1 MFELPEEDK
10 MAFCERHRLLG
21 NFLYGEG
28 VLPKAAEQYKTV
40 RVSRVLEL
48 TISSLRAVLSGLPY
62 LSLFASYHRPSRT
75 TTTAFR
81 RKGPSSNA

>member
-1 MFELPEEDK
+1 MAWQERKMFEQPEADK

-40 RVSRVLEL
+40 R
-48 TISSLRAVLSGLPY
+48 AVLCC
-62 LSLFASYHRPSRT
+62 A
-75 TTTAFR
+75 AFM
-81 RKGPSSNA
+81 

>member
-1 MFELPEEDK
+1 MFERPEHEK

-40 RVSRVLEL
+40 SACIASPGL
-48 TISSLRAVLSGLPY
+48 AVPCLPILY
-62 LSLFASYHRPSRT
+62 SPHCAR
-75 TTTAFR
+75 
-81 RKGPSSNA
+81 